1 MTKLPT
7 YPGRAVVTIG
17 DLQKAI
23 VAGENETAVGIA
35 RALTSRGVKS
45 KEIIVNGVTKA
56 MEFLDKKCTIKN
68 FCLLELM
75 LAGRAA
81 MDIIDYLSDE
91 WETKNDSQF
100 EIDPESKKR
109 IILGTIKGD
118 IHEIGKNIFSMLMRS
133 YGYEVFDQGKDV
145 DPDTFVSAA
154 IDHQADYIGI
164 SSLITTTIPRV
175 KQVRKIAVGKGLG
188 TVKVIAGGAA
198 LSQSTAE
205 FLNVDYVAVTV
216 FDGLHYIDASES

>member
-91 WETKNDSQF
+91 WETKN
-100 EIDPESKKR
+100 EWPMR
-109 IILGTIKGD
+109 R
-118 IHEIGKNIFSMLMRS
+118 FSIRC
-133 YGYEVFDQGKDV
+133 
-145 DPDTFVSAA
+145 
-154 IDHQADYIGI
+154 
-164 SSLITTTIPRV
+164 
-175 KQVRKIAVGKGLG
+175 
-188 TVKVIAGGAA
+188 
-198 LSQSTAE
+198 
-205 FLNVDYVAVTV
+205 
-216 FDGLHYIDASES
+216 